1 MWSLVFRSAW
11 AFIGSGLYLPLCSLH
26 SQGAGG
32 SFLIFENIKG
42 KKKSKGSRL
51 SCCSGPSTPLI
62 CLTQGGKGYTCAE
75 GGGFWGPQNE
85 DEGFREEGKTR
96 THMCKEYLKVTKHL
110 FVHQFIG
117 DSPPCK
123 AFCPPSFIR

>member
-1 MWSLVFRSAW
+1 MWSLVFGSAW

-75 GGGFWGPQNE
+75 GGGGSGGLKMKMRDLE
-85 DEGFREEGKTR
+85 KKEGQEPTCARNT
-96 THMCKEYLKVTKHL
+96 
-110 FVHQFIG
+110 
-117 DSPPCK
+117 
-123 AFCPPSFIR
+123 